1 MNKDID
7 MFDIIIDEIELKQK
21 GGVLTPTLKDGY
33 VTVKEKSFLD
43 TFDDEVRDG
52 VDGILERLKLNE
64 RTKKDLKAT
73 GEFVEGIGKG
83 LFAGGIVNPL
93 DLVLPDDS
101 VFMQQARE
109 AVQFDPEYKVNT
121 FGYEASKFFG
131 SFLGLGKLLAI
142 GKLGS
147 QTAKLGSFGQDALRS
162 LASTFT
168 GYESTDENLADAI
181 IAMGADPEDFPV
193 LQQLMTNPDDSE
205 FEGRLKNV
213 LADLPIEALI
223 PTISTVIKSIK
234 KGNPTAI
241 NQNTQKLEKEI
252 KELLDKQSVGSAI
265 NPEGELAQSIIEQAD
280 IDTSVSKLAPTEGKV
295 VNLKPKTDRL
305 NFYSKAE
312 EVTNQLKQNK
322 GTGQQYRQQL
332 LKAGVKPD
340 EIEWL
345 GLDDV
350 LNKGKITK
358 QELQD
363 QINANRIELDEVE
376 LSGGDDVL
384 GGLATRFNENE
395 TPMSA
400 EDAYGPEYLQEQA
413 DEIFK
418 NDDLMVDSIEDAMV
432 IAKETYDDNPV
443 MKYVDPKTGYTI
455 TGNGDVGYQIF
466 RSEAESSNFRNAIG
480 YNIGRSQSDVP
491 YSLNEAIIRVDEDM
505 MGGEGYSI
513 LSSQAEKNTRFGEY
527 TEPGGDNYREFLIK
541 YNDPKVSFDE
551 SHFNEE
557 NVIAHFRTKDR
568 TTSDGKKVFYIEEI
582 QSDWGQKGR
591 SEGFELTKKELE
603 DIDLK
608 LADAKLK
615 YKNLLNTFTI
625 KQGNKQIPFAD
636 WYVSRRKELATSEYD
651 KKQLE
656 NIDLTSSMRDEFK
669 NQVSANF
676 IFKNGKQVNGL
687 RDSKFMKEV
696 YDAQEQ
702 INFYQNEPNMRNIPK
717 APFIT
722 DTDKWTQLT
731 LKRILSKAVDE
742 GYDFVSIT
750 PGKAQ
755 MDRWNDEGVAKF
767 YDEIVPKNA
776 EKIVKKLDKNA
787 IQKDKKINYNEVRQ
801 GTVYN
806 QERFSIELTPQLK
819 EKVKKGM
826 AMFSATPL
834 VVGQENE

>member
-1 MNKDID
+1 MNKNID
-7 MFDIIIDEIELKQK
+7 MFDIIIDEIQLKQK

-64 RTKKDLKAT
+64 RTKKDIKAT
-73 GEFVEGIGKG
+73 GEFVEGVGKG

-168 GYESTDENLADAI
+168 GYEATDENLADAI

-213 LADLPIEALI
+213 LADLPIEALV

-234 KGNPTAI
+234 KGDPTAI
-241 NQNTQKLEKEI
+241 NQNTQNLEKEI

-280 IDTSVSKLAPTEGKV
+280 KNTNVSKLAPTEGKV
-295 VNLKPKTDRL
+295 VNLEPKTDRL

-376 LSGGDDVL
+376 LSGSADDAL
-384 GGLATRFNENE
+384 DGLASRFNENE

-400 EDAYGPEYLQEQA
+400 EDAYGPEYLNNRA
-413 DEIFK
+413 DEIFEEIEK
-418 NDDLMVDSIEDAMV
+418 GQPSALLKAQRVSGDKKEFTIDD
-432 IAKETYDDNPV
+432 TYKQAEAEYNYNPI
-443 MKYVDPKTGYTI
+443 MKYVDPETGYTI
-455 TGNGDVGYQIF
+455 TGNDDLGYSIF
-466 RSEAESSNFRNAIG
+466 RSEADSSNLRNAIG
-480 YNIGRSQSDVP
+480 YNESNPSQSRDVP
-491 YSLNEAIIRVDEDM
+491 YSLNEAVIKAEEDM
-505 MGGEGYSI
+505 MDRGVAGMAGEG
-513 LSSQAEKNTRFGEY
+513 TRFGEY

-541 YNDPKVSFDE
+541 YDDPKVQFDE
-551 SHFNEE
+551 SHFDEE

-591 SEGFELTKKELE
+591 QRGFKQSEEEMREISNKRKQAQTKL
-603 DIDLK
+603 D
-608 LADAKLK
+608 K
-615 YKNLLNTFTI
+615 YI
-625 KQGNKQIPFAD
+625 KQVQDSGED
-636 WYVSRRKELATSEYD
+636 LAGKDLDEATALRMYL
-651 KKQLE
+651 QQTQ
-656 NIDLTSSMRDEFK
+656 NFVIDNDQK
-669 NQVSANF
+669 
-676 IFKNGKQVNGL
+676 IF
-687 RDSKFMKEV
+687 
-696 YDAQEQ
+696 
-702 INFYQNEPNMRNIPK
+702 K

-742 GYDFVSIT
+742 GYDFVSLT

-787 IQKDKKINYNEVRQ
+787 IQKDKEIGIEGSTGYGSDTALYAEK
-801 GTVYN
+801 
-806 QERFSIELTPQLK
+806 RFSIELTPQLK